1 MTDDSRTRRKE
12 ELDAIRAFYGTD
24 FLSSCSKNDDDDADA
39 KSSNS
44 FSSSVEQPSSSDEND
59 NDNAI
64 LNGPWKIRIQPH
76 VILEIHDIPEDYP
89 SSSGADATSSSNSKS
104 NSDCAHGC
112 CCPRP
117 ILRAPVWI
125 LDEQRRKEL
134 EGALLEDLYIPDT
147 ELVILWVEHCRLA
160 LEQYEVDKNHKNHHH
175 KADEPQK
182 DEEHDEE
189 AAAANGT
196 STETNYK
203 QPRRTFAASMVDD
216 DTNKREIICGATFHP
231 PKSGSSEL
239 MVGHVASVTCLEHVQ
254 WVLAELLVNKNRSNT
269 TTTTNTTMYKKIRK
283 ASHNMY
289 AYQFYDTEKACYVAD
304 NEDDGERGAGTKLA
318 SLLDLS
324 QATNC
329 IVIVSRW
336 YGGIHLGPAR
346 FKYIAMAG
354 RDALLKGKFI

>member
-1 MTDDSRTRRKE
+1 M
-12 ELDAIRAFYGTD
+12 
-24 FLSSCSKNDDDDADA
+24 
-39 KSSNS
+39 
-44 FSSSVEQPSSSDEND
+44 
-59 NDNAI
+59 
-64 LNGPWKIRIQPH
+64 
-76 VILEIHDIPEDYP
+76 
-89 SSSGADATSSSNSKS
+89 
-104 NSDCAHGC
+104 
-112 CCPRP
+112 
-117 ILRAPVWI
+117 
-125 LDEQRRKEL
+125 
-134 EGALLEDLYIPDT
+134 
-147 ELVILWVEHCRLA
+147 WVEHCRLA

-182 DEEHDEE
+182 DEEQDEE
-189 AAAANGT
+189 AAAAM
-196 STETNYK
+196 
-203 QPRRTFAASMVDD
+203 RRPFAASVVDD

-254 WVLAELLVNKNRSNT
+254 WVLAELLVNKSRSN

-289 AYQFYDTEKACYVAD
+289 AYQFYDTEKACCVAD

-318 SLLDLS
+318 SLLDLF

>member
-39 KSSNS
+39 KKSSDS
-44 FSSSVEQPSSSDEND
+44 VSSSSVEQPSSSDEND
-59 NDNAI
+59 NDNDI

-76 VILEIHDIPEDYP
+76 IILEIHDIPEDYP

-104 NSDCAHGC
+104 NRDCAHGC

-160 LEQYEVDKNHKNHHH
+160 LEQYEVDKKHKNHHH

-254 WVLAELLVNKNRSNT
+254 WVLAELLLNTSRS
-269 TTTTNTTMYKKIRK
+269 NTTMYKKIRK

-354 RDALLKGKFI
+354 RDALLKGKFL